1 MTPPTVSDIVRAR
14 LRLQRHLTPTPL
26 RESLPLGISAGRR
39 VLLKLESLN
48 LTHSFK
54 IRGAFNALLGLI
66 EAHPDPARRPS
77 VVTASAGNHGRA
89 MAYAAE
95 KLGIALV
102 VFAPA
107 TAPRAKTD
115 AIRRHGAT
123 LHLSPDYDA
132 AEQQARA
139 FADAQ
144 GAVFISP
151 YNHPDV
157 IAGAG
162 TIGLEIVEQCPDV
175 ATVVVPMG
183 GGGLASGVGLALR
196 AAAPLARIV
205 GVEADASTPFT
216 TSLARGAITTI
227 DAGPTLADGLAGN
240 LEPGSM
246 TFPLVQQVVAEVV
259 TVSELAL
266 IGAMRRMAADEHLI
280 VEGSS
285 AVAVAAVEGGLVGG
299 ADGPVVAIVSG
310 ANIDLETFLTAVGR
324 AGQ

>member
-1 MTPPTVSDIVRAR
+1 MTPPTVSDIRRAR
-14 LRLQRHLTPTPL
+14 LRVQRYVLPTPL
-26 RESLPLGISAGRR
+26 RESQGLGATAGRR

-54 IRGAFNALLGLI
+54 IRGAFNALLAMI
-66 EAHPDPARRPS
+66 ETHPDPASRPR

-89 MAYAAE
+89 MALAAE
-95 KLGIALV
+95 RLGVALV

-107 TAPRAKTD
+107 TAPRSKID
-115 AIRRHGAT
+115 GIRGHGAT
-123 LHLSPDYDA
+123 LHLAPDYDA
-132 AEQQARA
+132 AEQQARD
-139 FADAQ
+139 FADQ
-144 GAVFISP
+144 RGAVFISP

-162 TIGLEIVEQCPDV
+162 TIGLEIVDQCPDV

-196 AAAPLARIV
+196 AVAPRARLI

-216 TSLARGAITTI
+216 TSLARGAITAI
-227 DAGPTLADGLAGN
+227 GAGPTLADGLAGN
-240 LEPGSM
+240 LEPGAM
-246 TFPLVQQVVAEVV
+246 TFALVREVVDAVV
-259 TVSELAL
+259 TVSEVAL

-285 AVAVAAVEGGLVGG
+285 AVAVAAVEGGGLVN
-299 ADGPVVAIVSG
+299 AEGPVVVIVSG
-310 ANIDLETFLTAVGR
+310 ANIDLETFLTAVGPPGR
-324 AGQ
+324 

>member
-1 MTPPTVSDIVRAR
+1 VTPPTALDVVRAR
-14 LRLQRHLTPTPL
+14 LRLQPHLTPSPL
-26 RESLPLGISAGRR
+26 RESLPLGATAGRR

-54 IRGAFNALLGLI
+54 IRGAFNALLALI
-66 EAHPDPARRPS
+66 EAHPDPARPR

-89 MAYAAE
+89 MAFAAE
-95 KLGIALV
+95 RLGIALV
-102 VFAPA
+102 VFTPR
-107 TAPRAKTD
+107 TAPKAKTD

-123 LHLSPDYDA
+123 LHLAPDYDA
-132 AEQQARA
+132 AEQLARD
-139 FADAQ
+139 FADEH
-144 GAVFISP
+144 GAAFISP

-175 ATVVVPMG
+175 ATVVVPIG
-183 GGGLASGVGLALR
+183 GGGMASGVGLALR
-196 AAAPLARIV
+196 AAASRARLV

-246 TFPLVQQVVAEVV
+246 TFPLVQQVVDEVV
-259 TVSELAL
+259 TVSEQAL

-285 AVAVAAVEGGLVGG
+285 AVAVAAIEGGQVGN
-299 ADGPVVAIVSG
+299 AAGPIVVIVSG
-310 ANIDLETFLTAVGR
+310 SNIDLDTFLTAVGTEGR
-324 AGQ
+324 